1 MIRITTDIPK
11 HLISTII
18 TSNIDENL
26 ENEAL
31 EYKGFAVKIKR
42 QGDLNV
48 TARKKSIYI
57 DLPLDIH
64 IEKQNGLFTIEA
76 NGIILLNVTITTSIS
91 IDLHLNTKTT
101 IDGWKWMEEP
111 KVKVG
116 ILNIPVSP
124 LANMVMNRIDDNI
137 TNQIDS
143 SIAKKV
149 NFQDLINK
157 KLARLLD
164 CKKISA
170 EPELYLRAQLEGLES
185 PGFREHTNKIELPLY
200 LDIKNQ
206 VSTEYQVSA
215 DWNSPPFKWIDND
228 PLKYS
233 QDINISLKYD
243 RIEDI
248 IQSKINGLVIGGKTL
263 KVHNVEINHDKKIHI
278 QVALTSPIEST
289 LTISGKPVITDGKV
303 QLEGLEV
310 DMKTTS
316 IIYKMTAPII
326 EKLIRSDIDDRF
338 PLDLQKVIRE
348 QMRLELTKAK
358 NIDFLNLRINA
369 NEAMLSNA
377 QFTDNHLNATITTK
391 EVEVVILLEHV
402 ENIDEIM
409 S

>member
-18 TSNIDENL
+18 TSNMDEKL

-101 IDGWKWMEEP
+101 IDGWKWLEEP

-124 LANMVMNRIDDNI
+124 LANMVMNRIDDKI

-170 EPELYLRAQLEGLES
+170 EPELYLRAQLEGIES
-185 PGFREHTNKIELPLY
+185 PGFREHTNKI
-200 LDIKNQ
+200 
-206 VSTEYQVSA
+206 
-215 DWNSPPFKWIDND
+215 
-228 PLKYS
+228 
-233 QDINISLKYD
+233 
-243 RIEDI
+243 
-248 IQSKINGLVIGGKTL
+248 
-263 KVHNVEINHDKKIHI
+263 
-278 QVALTSPIEST
+278 
-289 LTISGKPVITDGKV
+289 
-303 QLEGLEV
+303 
-310 DMKTTS
+310 
-316 IIYKMTAPII
+316 
-326 EKLIRSDIDDRF
+326 
-338 PLDLQKVIRE
+338 
-348 QMRLELTKAK
+348 
-358 NIDFLNLRINA
+358 
-369 NEAMLSNA
+369 
-377 QFTDNHLNATITTK
+377 
-391 EVEVVILLEHV
+391 
-402 ENIDEIM
+402 
-409 S
+409 